1 MILDESKVECVELH
15 AGSGHARNR
24 IIYIKKNIHRSSDVD
39 SGLLTSWGMVG
50 DLKAPTRFVENC
62 AGRNSIGRPLRA
74 CIECIVVHKKKL
86 AGPAWCRGDL
96 SW

>member
-1 MILDESKVECVELH
+1 MNQKLNVLNCMPVL
-15 AGSGHARNR
+15 GVL
-24 IIYIKKNIHRSSDVD
+24 IIVLYKKKKNIRRSSAGD
-39 SGLLTSWGMVG
+39 SGVLLTSWGMVG